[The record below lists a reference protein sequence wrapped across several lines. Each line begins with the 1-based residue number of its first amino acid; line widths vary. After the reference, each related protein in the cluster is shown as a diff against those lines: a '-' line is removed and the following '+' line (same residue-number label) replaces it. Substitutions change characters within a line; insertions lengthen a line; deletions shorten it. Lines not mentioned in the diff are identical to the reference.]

1 MMRLCVVSALTTLM
15 LVAVA
20 LAPGSRAQA
29 RVERFAIVVGNNRG
43 LPHEAELRYAETDA
57 QKVHD
62 TLRDIGDFAP
72 ENIVLHTGRNAD
84 SLRRTLIGLNDRIRG
99 LRSAPDT
106 QAVLL
111 VYYSGHADS
120 EDLHLGES
128 RLSIE
133 ELSKLVRGS
142 SADFR
147 LLLLDACR
155 SGVLTR
161 AKGGRQVQP
170 FDIPAPLELHGE
182 GLAFLTASA
191 EHELAQ
197 ESDALGGSFFTHA
210 FVSGLLGAADRD
222 RDGNVLLDE
231 AYQYA
236 YDSTLRASSRS
247 ARGLQH
253 PTFFYDLRGQ
263 GQLVLS
269 RPFANTERRGMLEL
283 PSGADYLLFRGD
295 EHGKVA
301 AELGAHDAVRTLSLA
316 PGSYF
321 VRGRTSTHV
330 LEGSTRVEVARVTR
344 LRSDKLKRIEYAHL
358 LRKGGEQQRV
368 HAVEALMQV
377 RTRLPNADTA
387 CYGAL
392 AGYRLD
398 TAHSS
403 WLLRGGFCTSTM
415 EHTSFTSRTDELHLG
430 VRGVRAYDLGPRVA
444 IEAGVGLAYAYTRQ
458 QFDSRGRAPTRHAS
472 APVGELLAG
481 TSVGLGQGIYVTL
494 DAALQ
499 CFLLSMSERIDGDK
513 QLRAALSTRISLG
526 AGTRF

>member
-1 MMRLCVVSALTTLM
+1 MKRLAVVSTLTVLMLMAAALTR
-15 LVAVA
+15 
-20 LAPGSRAQA
+20 GSRARA
-29 RVERFAIVVGNNRG
+29 DVERFAIVVGNNRG
-43 LPHEAELRYAETDA
+43 LAHEGELRYAEADA

-72 ENIVLHTGRNAD
+72 ENIVLHTGRSAE
-84 SLRRTLIGLNDRIRG
+84 SLRRTLIALNDRIRG
-99 LRSAPDT
+99 ERSAPNT

-128 RLSIE
+128 RLAIE
-133 ELSKLVRGS
+133 ELSQLVRGS

-161 AKGGRQVQP
+161 VKGGRQVQP

-191 EHELAQ
+191 ENELAQ
-197 ESDALGGSFFTHA
+197 ESDELGGSFFTHA
-210 FVSGLLGAADRD
+210 LISGLLGAADRD

-269 RPFANTERRGMLEL
+269 RPFAASERRGLLEL
-283 PSGADYLLFRGD
+283 PRGVTYLLFRD
-295 EHGKVA
+295 DQHGKVA
-301 AELGAHDAVRTLSLA
+301 AELGAHDSVRTLSLA
-316 PGSYF
+316 PGTYF
-321 VRGRTSTHV
+321 VRGRTNTHV
-330 LEGSTRVEVARVTR
+330 LEGVTRVEAAKVTR
-344 LRSDKLKRIEYAHL
+344 LRSDALTRLEYAHL
-358 LRKGGEQQRV
+358 LRKGGERRRL
-368 HAVEALMQV
+368 HAVEALAQV

-398 TAHSS
+398 TPHSS
-403 WLLRGGFCTSTM
+403 WLVRGGFCTSTM
-415 EHTSFTSRTDELHLG
+415 EHPSFASRTDELHVGL
-430 VRGVRAYDLGPRVA
+430 RGVRALDLGPRVS
-444 IEAGVGLAYAYTRQ
+444 IEAGLGLAYAYTRQ
-458 QFDSRGRAPTRHAS
+458 HFDSAGRAPTRHAS
-472 APVGELLAG
+472 APFGELVAG
-481 TSVGLGQGIYVTL
+481 ANVALGHGVYATL

-499 CFLLSMSERIDGDK
+499 CFLLTMAPRIGADK
-513 QLRAALSTRISLG
+513 QLRAALSTRIGLG